1 MFGRWDFPNFAV
13 TNSFVAMNGMVAM
26 KNRMM
31 WLSLVTVFFF
41 LSAAAQKKMVVV
53 DIETLI
59 PIGGVNITSKEGVF
73 TTDSLGCFA
82 VPDSAKSLA
91 FSHINYE
98 SRWINMEEVND
109 TVFLISK
116 LLNIKEVVVFGHAQY
131 RDDMKALKKQ
141 LRLEKNEAALLAAN
155 PASGGNLLSLIGYII
170 PKKWRQSKKEARRE
184 RLKRILEEY

>member
-1 MFGRWDFPNFAV
+1 MEMKRIILIFMAV
-13 TNSFVAMNGMVAM
+13 VGGLVA
-26 KNRMM
+26 
-31 WLSLVTVFFF
+31 
-41 LSAAAQKKMVVV
+41 SAQQRRVVV

-59 PIGGVNITSKEGVF
+59 PINGVNITSREG
-73 TTDSLGCFA
+73 TITSDSLGRFS
-82 VPDSAKSLA
+82 VSDSCRSLA
-91 FSHINYE
+91 FSHVNYE
-98 SRWINMEEVND
+98 SRIVNMEEVND

-155 PASGGNLLSLIGYII
+155 PAGGNLLALIGYII

>member
-1 MFGRWDFPNFAV
+1 METKRIILIFMAV
-13 TNSFVAMNGMVAM
+13 VGGLVA
-26 KNRMM
+26 
-31 WLSLVTVFFF
+31 
-41 LSAAAQKKMVVV
+41 SAQQRRVVV

-59 PIGGVNITSKEGVF
+59 PINGVNIASREGTITS
-73 TTDSLGCFA
+73 DSLGWFS
-82 VPDSAKSLA
+82 VSDSCRSLA
-91 FSHINYE
+91 FSHVNYE
-98 SRWINMEEVND
+98 SRIVNMEEVND

-155 PASGGNLLSLIGYII
+155 PAGGNLLALIGYVI

>member
-1 MFGRWDFPNFAV
+1 METKRIILIFMAV
-13 TNSFVAMNGMVAM
+13 VGGLAA
-26 KNRMM
+26 
-31 WLSLVTVFFF
+31 
-41 LSAAAQKKMVVV
+41 SAQRRRVVV

-59 PIGGVNITSKEGVF
+59 PINGVNITSREG
-73 TTDSLGCFA
+73 TITSDSLGRFS
-82 VPDSAKSLA
+82 VSDSCRSLA
-91 FSHINYE
+91 FSHVNYE

-155 PASGGNLLSLIGYII
+155 PASGGNLLSFIGYII

>member
-1 MFGRWDFPNFAV
+1 MNRLTIARRLFGW
-13 TNSFVAMNGMVAM
+13 SLVAM
-26 KNRMM
+26 
-31 WLSLVTVFFF
+31 LSC
-41 LSAAAQKKMVVV
+41 LSATAQRKMVVV

-59 PIGGVNITSKEGVF
+59 PINGGNITSKDG
-73 TTDSLGCFA
+73 TITSDSLGYFP
-82 VPDSAKSLA
+82 VPDSCRSLA
-91 FSHINYE
+91 FSHVNYE
-98 SRWINMEEVND
+98 SRIVNMEEVND

-155 PASGGNLLSLIGYII
+155 PAGGNLLALIGYII
-170 PKKWRQSKKEARRE
+170 PKKWRQSKKAARRE